1 MMGKQGKTPITVDEK
16 EYIYE
21 EMTEKQK
28 TLVNHISDLDRK
40 IANMR
45 FNLDQLT
52 IGRQAFVN
60 LLSEEVV
67 K

>member
-1 MMGKQGKTPITVDEK
+1 MGKQGKTPITVDEK